1 MSSLPTSIGHN
12 FTLSQLGWAVT
23 QRDMFVCGDCD
34 SITVARERMDHDGV
48 PYTDSRTFTSWPELI
63 EWAKQA

>member
-34 SITVARERMDHDGV
+34 SITLARERVDADRNL
-48 PYTDSRTFTSWPELI
+48 YLERRTFTSWPELV